1 MLHTALRQVDY
12 NVKPFTET
20 LISDTFE
27 AFCTRLAACNIQLRY
42 DLSNESFQKHLFH
55 QYYVIISVS

>member
-1 MLHTALRQVDY
+1 MLRTALRQVDY

-27 AFCTRLAACNIQLRY
+27 AFCTRFAHVTFNNN
-42 DLSNESFQKHLFH
+42 LSNESFQKHLFH
-55 QYYVIISVS
+55 HYYVIIYVS